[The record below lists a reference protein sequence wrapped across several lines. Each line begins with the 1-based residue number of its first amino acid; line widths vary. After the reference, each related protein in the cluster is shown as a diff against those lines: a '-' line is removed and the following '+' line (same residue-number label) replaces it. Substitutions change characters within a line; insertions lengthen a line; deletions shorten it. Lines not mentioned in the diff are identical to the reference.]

1 MSTVTE
7 AIEID
12 KLCQEIMTCISESS
26 LNYSVNLTPYS
37 LYITVRKSFSKKKL
51 PSNCEKYSSKQ
62 QVGTLEANSK
72 QAQHDVDTLQCKYE
86 GGLKES
92 EELKHEIKLLKEK
105 AIQSSK
111 EREESRKQTKAYEET
126 IKQCK
131 SEKLELQGCLA
142 NSTSECKG
150 LKKALG
156 EKEKAIHD
164 LKKENKSKE
173 DKLKDL
179 KVTIDEQTAAM
190 KKANKQAERKLKKE
204 EKKDFLNNLSSD
216 TGDHLKCEMCD
227 ENFASQSVLRFHIKN
242 VHSASVSAQTDD
254 CGMQENS
261 SQTDLPVQNLNFD
274 DLSTSDKCDN
284 TPAEKKVLRNHVDA
298 LHASV
303 QTEEAL
309 LASHAHDSSKQAN
322 NLAGYLCYY
331 CDNMI
336 ISEAH
341 LKTHKR
347 ECHGRIDKSSM
358 QKLKLSLP
366 HSNVFPSFPNP
377 SVANILSFPPIGFP
391 LNGHPYLPP
400 LECEHKG

>member
-105 AIQSSK
+105 AIQSDK

-156 EKEKAIHD
+156 EKDKAIHD
-164 LKKENKSKE
+164 LRKENKSKE
-173 DKLKDL
+173 DKLVDL
-179 KVTIDEQTAAM
+179 KVTLDKQTAAM
-190 KKANKQAERKLKKE
+190 KKSNKQTERKLKKQ
-204 EKKDFLNNLSSD
+204 EKKDFLNNLGSD
-216 TGDHLKCEMCD
+216 TGDHLKC
-227 ENFASQSVLRFHIKN
+227 
-242 VHSASVSAQTDD
+242 
-254 CGMQENS
+254 
-261 SQTDLPVQNLNFD
+261 
-274 DLSTSDKCDN
+274 
-284 TPAEKKVLRNHVDA
+284 
-298 LHASV
+298 
-303 QTEEAL
+303 
-309 LASHAHDSSKQAN
+309 
-322 NLAGYLCYY
+322 
-331 CDNMI
+331 
-336 ISEAH
+336 
-341 LKTHKR
+341 
-347 ECHGRIDKSSM
+347 
-358 QKLKLSLP
+358 
-366 HSNVFPSFPNP
+366 
-377 SVANILSFPPIGFP
+377 
-391 LNGHPYLPP
+391 
-400 LECEHKG
+400 